1 MHVRF
6 GILTVSD
13 SVAAGT
19 AEDRGGPAVRAALA
33 QSGWEVAEATVVP
46 DDRSQIETT
55 LKRWADE
62 RRLDVIFTTGGTGLG
77 PRDVTPEATLAV
89 ADRIVPGIAETI
101 RAMSF
106 RQTQGAM
113 LSRGTCCMRGPTLI
127 INLPGSP
134 KGATYGVEIVRP
146 VLEHAV
152 STIHGA
158 RH

>member
-1 MHVRF
+1 MQLRF

-13 SVAAGT
+13 SVAAHA

-33 QSGWEVAEATVVP
+33 HGEWQVAEAATVP
-46 DDRSQIETT
+46 DDRMQIEAT

-62 RRLDVIFTTGGTGLG
+62 CRLDIIFTTGGTGLG

-89 ADRIVPGIAETI
+89 ADRVVPGIAEII
-101 RAMSF
+101 RTRSLE
-106 RQTQGAM
+106 QTQGAM
-113 LSRGTCCMRGPTLI
+113 LSRGASCMRGQTLI

-134 KGATYGVEIVRP
+134 KGATQGVETVSP

-152 STIHGA
+152 ATIHGA